1 VLNRLKTV
9 LVAIDAISFRNKALQ
24 YKRELI
30 LREILKAYAG
40 FALEDSVIGVRASAG
55 GNDPAAAAAEQRA
68 IKDGALTSYL
78 LEGESVAGV
87 TDVPYTFQEIATGN
101 WVSHRA
107 AQTTLTAGEG
117 NGFAKQPC
125 LFTSLY
131 VVVPSV
137 LQGCGAFGAEV
148 PLKCMIQLLAATLSH
163 RRIRYFTFGSETCDP
178 LPDLLALLQERQVT
192 VKELYFKVLMNY
204 HPFKQRDR
212 STAEYV
218 RDLLDGTDVQKRA
231 QQDAERE
238 RAKRLQAVQQRL
250 FNNNQQTMVQMM
262 KPSLARNAAPA
273 AAASAAAGGVPE
285 ASDLAGD
292 ADDPIQDPDADVG
305 LDEEEEDPS
314 MRDNETED
322 GYDSEAEREIA
333 AAEADEEP

>member
-1 VLNRLKTV
+1 M
-9 LVAIDAISFRNKALQ
+9 
-24 YKRELI
+24 
-30 LREILKAYAG
+30 
-40 FALEDSVIGVRASAG
+40 
-55 GNDPAAAAAEQRA
+55 
-68 IKDGALTSYL
+68 
-78 LEGESVAGV
+78 
-87 TDVPYTFQEIATGN
+87 
-101 WVSHRA
+101 
-107 AQTTLTAGEG
+107 
-117 NGFAKQPC
+117 
-125 LFTSLY
+125 
-131 VVVPSV
+131 

-178 LPDLLALLQERQVT
+178 LPDLLTLLQERQVT

-238 RAKRLQAVQQRL
+238 RAKRLKAVQQRL

-273 AAASAAAGGVPE
+273 AAASAAAAAGVTE
-285 ASDLAGD
+285 ATDLAGD
-292 ADDPIQDPDADVG
+292 ADDPIEDPDADVG
-305 LDEEEEDPS
+305 VDDEEEDPS

-333 AAEADEEP
+333 AAAEAEEEP